1 MEEKPEFQD
10 FIEAGKNLNLMTAL
24 IANSNHHLQRG
35 EGDRDERRRTV
46 ASLASGVANMLTN
59 DLASFE
65 GDYAD
70 RPYFE
75 RFKDL
80 IRGEFRKDGINTREL
95 DYMPF
100 RIELDDDSVGERLAV
115 YEIPNE
121 KLLTTLARRSAASLR
136 SKPHHPADHYRDLLK
151 TADQILLH
159 LIQGSVD
166 FLQGL
171 AEELGVEKVEAAEPV
186 PA

>member
-1 MEEKPEFQD
+1 M
-10 FIEAGKNLNLMTAL
+10 
-24 IANSNHHLQRG
+24 
-35 EGDRDERRRTV
+35 